1 MCVSIRNNQ
10 GLFGGVACGMCL
22 QFTGNT
28 STSRQKLA
36 TRNIFM
42 YVCMSGYLYICLS
55 VFLYVCMYVCM
66 CVCHMYVCVCDCTY
80 GRTIVRTYV
89 CTFEHMYMCVC
100 MYICAR
106 VYLYLCLSFCM
117 SVYLL
122 AINHQGR

>member
-36 TRNIFM
+36 RRNIFM

-55 VFLYVCMYVCM
+55 VFLYVCMYVC
-66 CVCHMYVCVCDCTY
+66 VCHMCDCTY
-80 GRTIVRTYV
+80 GRTIVRT
-89 CTFEHMYMCVC
+89 C
-100 MYICAR
+100 MY
-106 VYLYLCLSFCM
+106 V
-117 SVYLL
+117 
-122 AINHQGR
+122 